1 MIIILK
7 LAYTI
12 RQATL
17 ADRDALVRHRLS
29 MFTDMGVRFDPVA
42 LGDAFRRWLGTAMAG
57 GTYVAWVVED
67 QHATIVGGGGATV
80 LPWPP
85 SPSDTGDRLAFVY
98 NVYVDPL
105 HRRRGL
111 ARQIME
117 AIHAFCRQQGIAS
130 VALNASREGA
140 TLYRTPGYVEA
151 PAPMMFFA
159 VGSDQQV

>member
-1 MIIILK
+1 

-17 ADRDALVRHRLS
+17 ADRDALVRHRLG
-29 MFTDMGVRFDPVA
+29 MFTDMGVPIDPAA
-42 LGDAFRRWLGTAMAG
+42 LGDAFRRWLGTAMAS

-85 SPSDTGDRLAFVY
+85 SPHDAGDRLAFVY

-117 AIHAFCRQQGIAS
+117 TIHAYCRQHGIAS

-140 TLYRTPGYVEA
+140 ALYRTLGYVEA

>member
-1 MIIILK
+1 

-17 ADRDALVRHRLS
+17 ADADALVRHRLG
-29 MFTDMGVRFDPVA
+29 MFRDMGVPFDPAA
-42 LGDAFRRWLGTAMAG
+42 LSEAFRRWLADAMTG
-57 GTYVAWVVED
+57 GTYYAWVVED
-67 QHATIVGGGGATV
+67 QHGVIVGGGAASV

-85 SPSDTGDRLAFVY
+85 GPRDTSARLAFVY
-98 NVYVDPL
+98 NVYVEPS

-130 VALNASREGA
+130 VALNASAEG
-140 TLYRTPGYVEA
+140 TPLYRTLGYVEA
-151 PAPMMFFA
+151 PAPMMYFA